1 MTVLKADRHGRGLRG
16 RLVPP
21 GVPFYRTR
29 SQQFDDMVLD
39 AVARLDQV
47 LRDARQ
53 RNLYPLLL
61 ENGECRPIAGVEERG
76 GLRHVAKPPEGLGL
90 DHVAQ
95 AHATVLLEK
104 VEDAEEMKSMSAVIE
119 NQRHLED
126 VVRDLLAEV
135 HGTTP
140 QRQTV
145 KVKVFDTE
153 DIT

>member
-1 MTVLKADRHGRGLRG
+1 VDTKAI
-16 RLVPP
+16 
-21 GVPFYRTR
+21 
-29 SQQFDDMVLD
+29 S
-39 AVARLDQV
+39 
-47 LRDARQ
+47 
-53 RNLYPLLL
+53 
-61 ENGECRPIAGVEERG
+61 IK
-76 GLRHVAKPPEGLGL
+76 AKTPEGLGL

-104 VEDAEEMKSMSAVIE
+104 VEDPEEIQSMSAVIE

-135 HGTTP
+135 HGTSP
-140 QRQTV
+140 QRPTV